1 MSNERKPGDQDPD
14 FGESGVISVGLNQ
27 STGGHI
33 KRLSD
38 GYLIIGTYVAGATA
52 RSLAQPATSVIT
64 HATPKGLNYRAGEKV
79 GVVTVRLDTNGKLVE
94 SYGTGGYA
102 FLELFEHRVRVT
114 GSLVVPNEGVLLTLG
129 LYDLA
134 GGESDS
140 LIVIK
145 VGDNGEMDT
154 SFGINGIH
162 RPALT
167 YPNSIAGGMA
177 LQENGKILITAETIK
192 TFNDVYSAV
201 MRIDKDGVTDLS
213 FGDGGF
219 VYSTAKAQESYS
231 RIRLD
236 SQQRIYVT
244 GNLGDKMAISRFF
257 DNGSVDKSFAE
268 GGKFTYGD
276 GSAGGFV
283 ANLAI
288 RGDGI
293 FVVGALGAIGEQTA
307 VYTKLS
313 LDGKPDQSFNGGEP
327 LSIPLGEGNIGSYVI
342 PLESGLSI
350 GIGTTFGDTSA
361 LTLSRINA
369 DGTLDTTFGEQGSV
383 LTKVPGYLFTSFA
396 EEIKDDEG
404 AESKLLIGGWVVN
417 PRPGENTSFWISR
430 YLT

>member
-1 MSNERKPGDQDPD
+1 
-14 FGESGVISVGLNQ
+14 
-27 STGGHI
+27 
-33 KRLSD
+33 
-38 GYLIIGTYVAGATA
+38 
-52 RSLAQPATSVIT
+52 
-64 HATPKGLNYRAGEKV
+64 
-79 GVVTVRLDTNGKLVE
+79 
-94 SYGTGGYA
+94 
-102 FLELFEHRVRVT
+102 
-114 GSLVVPNEGVLLTLG
+114 
-129 LYDLA
+129 
-134 GGESDS
+134 
-140 LIVIK
+140 
-145 VGDNGEMDT
+145 
-154 SFGINGIH
+154 
-162 RPALT
+162 
-167 YPNSIAGGMA
+167 
-177 LQENGKILITAETIK
+177 
-192 TFNDVYSAV
+192 
-201 MRIDKDGVTDLS
+201 
-213 FGDGGF
+213 
-219 VYSTAKAQESYS
+219 
-231 RIRLD
+231 
-236 SQQRIYVT
+236 
-244 GNLGDKMAISRFF
+244 
-257 DNGSVDKSFAE
+257 
-268 GGKFTYGD
+268 
-276 GSAGGFV
+276 V

-293 FVVGALGAIGEQTA
+293 FVVGALGAIGKQIA